1 MYYFVFIKFYDCL
14 DKNYQIYKTFTFLEQ
29 KVLNITC
36 PRIRDFADI
45 FHIKK
50 IKRKLYR
57 ITTNI
62 ATVTSF
68 ILKFTLKLPIHQTAF

>member
-14 DKNYQIYKTFTFLEQ
+14 VKNYQIYKTFTFLKQ
-29 KVLNITC
+29 KVLNKTC

-45 FHIKK
+45 FHIK
-50 IKRKLYR
+50 IKLYQ
-57 ITTNI
+57 IPTNI

-68 ILKFTLKLPIHQTAF
+68 ISKFTLKLPIPQTAL